1 VRFRLQSY
9 KVPPGRN
16 PRPDAWSFK
25 MKTLSFGLAALAAIV
40 ISHTASAQM
49 TSDDLKWV
57 NQCISDNKSEKG
69 GTPAIVRA
77 YCICMNEKMDD
88 NETRSITQWE
98 KANPKARVACEKQ
111 AGWK

>member
-1 VRFRLQSY
+1 MM
-9 KVPPGRN
+9 
-16 PRPDAWSFK
+16 
-25 MKTLSFGLAALAAIV
+25 MKTLASVLAAVAAMTLSDV
-40 ISHTASAQM
+40 ASAQM
-49 TSDDLKWV
+49 TADDMKWI
-57 NQCISDNKSEKG
+57 NQCISDNKGEKG

>member
-1 VRFRLQSY
+1 
-9 KVPPGRN
+9 
-16 PRPDAWSFK
+16 
-25 MKTLSFGLAALAAIV
+25 MKTLASVLAALAAMTLSDV
-40 ISHTASAQM
+40 ASAQM
-49 TSDDLKWV
+49 NADDMKWI
-57 NQCISDNKSEKG
+57 NQCIADNKGEKG

-98 KANPKARVACEKQ
+98 KANPNARVACEKQ

>member
-1 VRFRLQSY
+1 
-9 KVPPGRN
+9 
-16 PRPDAWSFK
+16 
-25 MKTLSFGLAALAAIV
+25 MKIIAILLVAVAAIV
-40 ISHTASAQM
+40 LSRFASAQSM
-49 TSDDLKWV
+49 SADDLKWI
-57 NQCISDNKSEKG
+57 NQCITDNKGEKG

>member
-1 VRFRLQSY
+1 MTLVRF
-9 KVPPGRN
+9 
-16 PRPDAWSFK
+16 
-25 MKTLSFGLAALAAIV
+25 ALAAIAAV
-40 ISHTASAQM
+40 MISSAASAQM

-57 NQCISDNKSEKG
+57 NQCINDNKGEKG

-98 KANPKARVACEKQ
+98 KANPSARVACEKQ

>member
-1 VRFRLQSY
+1 
-9 KVPPGRN
+9 
-16 PRPDAWSFK
+16 
-25 MKTLSFGLAALAAIV
+25 MKSLASALAAV
-40 ISHTASAQM
+40 AAMTLSHVASAQM

-57 NQCISDNKSEKG
+57 NQCISDNKGEKG
-69 GTPAIVRA
+69 ATPAIVRA

-88 NETRSITQWE
+88 NETRTITQWE

>member
-1 VRFRLQSY
+1 
-9 KVPPGRN
+9 
-16 PRPDAWSFK
+16 
-25 MKTLSFGLAALAAIV
+25 MKTIALALAAFSV
-40 ISHTASAQM
+40 FAISGTASAQM
-49 TSDDLKWV
+49 NADDLKWI
-57 NQCISDNKSEKG
+57 NQCISDNKGEAG

-77 YCICMNEKMDD
+77 YCICMNEKMDN

>member
-1 VRFRLQSY
+1 
-9 KVPPGRN
+9 
-16 PRPDAWSFK
+16 
-25 MKTLSFGLAALAAIV
+25 MKTLASVLAAVAAMTL
-40 ISHTASAQM
+40 SHTASAQM

-57 NQCISDNKSEKG
+57 NQCIADNKDEKG
-69 GTPAIVRA
+69 GTPAIIRA

>member
-1 VRFRLQSY
+1 M
-9 KVPPGRN
+9 P
-16 PRPDAWSFK
+16 WSTT
-25 MKTLSFGLAALAAIV
+25 MKPVSLALAALAIMTMPHA
-40 ISHTASAQM
+40 ASAQM

-57 NQCISDNKSEKG
+57 NQCISDNKGEKG